1 MNEELIVSTLKN
13 ENTVVVSIS
22 GEADIYTSEK
32 LESELTKAI
41 KGNEGSFRID
51 CRDLSYIDSTGLG
64 VFASILKRTKEQGS
78 EIVLVGLKNNIRKL
92 FNITGLDKLFVIEE

>member
-1 MNEELIVSTLKN
+1 M
-13 ENTVVVSIS
+13 
-22 GEADIYTSEK
+22 
-32 LESELTKAI
+32 TKAI
-41 KGNEGSFRID
+41 KGNLGMFRID